1 MIVNPTVDIILQNMC
16 CFFFL
21 FYFFPFCSESALE
34 QFRQLASEHGG
45 QKWQQERQQLGAEQ
59 NETSGR
65 SNEAAEE
72 TQLVVLDPEH
82 VRNLQILLFAIGCI
96 CSCMMKANSK
106 QWFSCVLK
114 IDV

>member
-1 MIVNPTVDIILQNMC
+1 MC
-16 CFFFL
+16 WFFFNFL
-21 FYFFPFCSESALE
+21 FFPFCSESALE
-34 QFRQLASEHGG
+34 QFNQLASEHGG
-45 QKWQQERQQLGAEQ
+45 QKREQEHQQAGAEQ

-96 CSCMMKANSK
+96 RSYIECRRQILSSGLAVC
-106 QWFSCVLK
+106 
-114 IDV
+114 

>member
-1 MIVNPTVDIILQNMC
+1 M
-16 CFFFL
+16 
-21 FYFFPFCSESALE
+21 E

-59 NETSGR
+59 NEASGR